1 MLNPLITAV
10 QNSAPLLA
18 PELALDARGVA
29 RRFGARWVLRGV
41 NLQVRAGEMVGLLG
55 HNGCGKSTFMRIVA
69 TLLKASAGDCFVY
82 GANVKTEGDDVRHHV
97 GFFSHIPGLYDDLS
111 ARENLAFAATML
123 GFPSADI
130 DAALERVGLTHVMHE
145 HVRGFSAGMQRRLSL
160 ARLILQR
167 PRLLL
172 LDEPYNNLDVA
183 GISLMNGFIR
193 ELNAAGGAAVVVLHD
208 LVPAQGVLDRTVTIR
223 DGRVHTPSTADL
235 RLDGVSP
242 EAITAPAGAAGIS

>member
-1 MLNPLITAV
+1 MST
-10 QNSAPLLA
+10 SAPLLS
-18 PELALDARGVA
+18 PDLALDARGVA

-82 GANVKTEGDDVRHHV
+82 GSNVKTEGDDVRHHV
-97 GFFSHIPGLYDDLS
+97 GFFSHVPGLSDDLS

-130 DAALERVGLTHVMHE
+130 DAALERVGLTHVTHE
-145 HVRGFSAGMQRRLSL
+145 RVRGFSAGMQRRLSL

-183 GISLMNGFIR
+183 GIALMNGFIR
-193 ELNAAGGAAVVVLHD
+193 ELNAAGGAALVVLHD
-208 LVPAQGVLDRTVTIR
+208 LVPAAGVLDRTVLIR
-223 DGRVHTPSTADL
+223 DGRVHTPTAGDL
-235 RLDGVSP
+235 AHDGASP
-242 EAITAPAGAAGIS
+242 QAITMPAGAAGIS

>member
-1 MLNPLITAV
+1 ML
-10 QNSAPLLA
+10 NSAPLLA
-18 PELALDARGVA
+18 PDLALDARGVA
-29 RRFGARWVLRGV
+29 RRFGARWVLRGI

-69 TLLKASAGDCFVY
+69 TLLKASAGECFVY
-82 GANVKTEGDDVRHHV
+82 GSNVKTEGDAVRHHV
-97 GFFSHIPGLYDDLS
+97 GFFSHVPGLYDDLS

-123 GFPSADI
+123 GFPEADI
-130 DAALERVGLTHVMHE
+130 DAAIERVGLTHVTNE
-145 HVRGFSAGMQRRLSL
+145 RVRGFSAGMQRRLSL
-160 ARLILQR
+160 GRLILQR

-172 LDEPYNNLDVA
+172 LDEPYNNLDTA
-183 GISLMNGFIR
+183 GIELMNGFIR

-223 DGRVHTPSTADL
+223 DGRVHAPSAADL
-235 RLDGVSP
+235 RHDGASP

>member
-1 MLNPLITAV
+1 MTNA
-10 QNSAPLLA
+10 APHST
-18 PELALDARGVA
+18 PDLALDARGVA

-41 NLQVRAGEMVGLLG
+41 NLQVKAGEMVGLLG

-69 TLLKASAGDCFVY
+69 TLLKPSAGDCFVY
-82 GANVKTEGDDVRHHV
+82 GANVRTQGDDVRRHV

-123 GFPSADI
+123 GFPAADI
-130 DAALERVGLTHVMHE
+130 DAALERVGLAHVAHE
-145 HVRGFSAGMQRRLSL
+145 RVRGFSAGMQRRLSL

-183 GISLMNGFIR
+183 GIALMNAFIR
-193 ELNAAGGAAVVVLHD
+193 ELHAAGGAAVVVLHD
-208 LVPAQGVLDRTVTIR
+208 LVPARGVLDRTVIIR
-223 DGRVHTPSTADL
+223 EGRVHTPSPGEL
-235 RLDGVSP
+235 LHDGASP
-242 EAITAPAGAAGIS
+242 QAITTPTGAAEVA